1 MAGPRSVRFEPSTDA
16 HLASFVSRH
25 PGLSYSSAAALLVE
39 EGLRMDAHPGVIFRE
54 GPAGR
59 RAVIAGGPDVWEV
72 VRAIQLTRAA
82 EPKLSSDDVLQTV
95 TENTGVS
102 DKHLQLAIA
111 YYANYPDEVDAILAD
126 ADQAEVE
133 AAAAVARRHA
143 LLGA

>member
-1 MAGPRSVRFEPSTDA
+1 
-16 HLASFVSRH
+16 
-25 PGLSYSSAAALLVE
+25 
-39 EGLRMDAHPGVIFRE
+39 MDAHPGVIFRE

-59 RAVIAGGPDVWEV
+59 RAAIAGGPDVWEV

-82 EPKLSSDDVLQTV
+82 EPKLSSDDVLETV

-126 ADQAEVE
+126 AERAEVE